1 MTFPITVGSETS
13 QSLPRT
19 QRLSSQFKSN
29 GACHQS
35 AGISPSSAGTSHQ
48 STGTCHQE
56 VDDAKDL
63 SQSKPVGHQ
72 QVPEHLDPANRS
84 PGTGRSS
91 SGSDGEELILSR

>member
-1 MTFPITVGSETS
+1 MTAGTDTS

-19 QRLSSQFKSN
+19 QRLSSHIKSN
-29 GACHQS
+29 GVLNHSVGTSHQ
-35 AGISPSSAGTSHQ
+35 SAGTSHQ
-48 STGTCHQE
+48 STGTFQK